1 MKTKM
6 QSAKA
11 AKLPP
16 FFQRYLTK
24 TRAKPVESVTLED
37 LGYEVTGAARVVRE
51 DGGMTILI
59 EVLRDDGSPA
69 SFSWLFAQIAGV
81 GVIAPVF
88 FADIEE
94 FEESNRA
101 A

>member
-24 TRAKPVESVTLED
+24 AKAKPIEPEALED
-37 LGYEVTGAARVVRE
+37 LGYEVTGAARAVRE
-51 DGGMTILI
+51 DSGMTLLI

-69 SFSWLFAQIAGV
+69 SFSWLYAQVAGV

-88 FADIEE
+88 FADFKQ
-94 FEESNRA
+94 FE
-101 A
+101 